1 MFSDNFTLGMR
12 IGVPKQDCRLDR
24 GSAVSLSVSYTDS
37 TVRPVYFGLLMYL
50 LFLLSSPRLPAQQSF
65 DTDSVAPERFIA
77 VHGRKAVVMGYASS
91 GLELWAYPLQLINGY
106 ELGFRSSGETT
117 EIKASTVLR
126 RVTYEPEAITRT
138 YIGPD
143 FVVREKL
150 FVPLNEQ
157 AILFTYTVE
166 CRHSID
172 VVIHFTPVLD
182 LMWPL
187 SVGGQNTHWD
197 PAASAYLLAEATH
210 KYHAWIGSPAVISH
224 DEVLNSA
231 QPGTLG
237 NQLVFAVRAGGGA
250 NRSATVVVARNDDG
264 SSPAARMRDLINGET
279 KLETEAR
286 DHYTNLLA
294 GNLRIETPDNAVNQ
308 QLAWAQIALDQAW
321 VCNEVLGCGVVAGYG
336 PSRGGRRPQYAW
348 FFAGD
353 GLIAIDALVNSGN
366 YDRAQKTLAFIA
378 KYQDA
383 RTGMIWHEL
392 SQSADP
398 ADWATRYPYMFV
410 HVDITFDYLTTVDH
424 YISASGDTKFLDQN
438 WPGLEAAYHYCESL
452 LDATDGLPRIP
463 STKEGGNEQDR
474 IADDLNLS
482 TSWVDASA
490 AFARL
495 ARLSGHTPLAEEA
508 MQLSEKARSSVAH
521 RYWDDQRNFWIDGYD
536 QSGHPVFRRSDSA
549 VHLVSILDRRRS
561 QSILDQVASSDF
573 ETDWG
578 TRGVAA
584 SSPRF
589 DPGSYASGSVSPV
602 STAAVASA
610 FWSEHR
616 PYTAF
621 PIWRALVPWGTLDS
635 MGHMHELLTGDFYH
649 QQTESVP
656 EQTWS
661 SAAFLSSAVHGLLGL
676 ATQAQTNSLEFSP
689 HLPANWDRMSVSN
702 IKVSDGNVAMTIT
715 QRPGE
720 LQLQAENSGS
730 PVKLLFSPQI
740 PTGAHLNGVDVDGK
754 PVHARLDAHEQDTHA
769 TVTFTLPKGK
779 SQCLIRYEGG
789 VSVSVRQPGPLVG
802 ESSKAIKLTAV
813 TYQAANLVLKADVSR
828 DATNSIIE
836 LRTTEKPL
844 QALGAQLTPVS
855 PGLYDLTVDPVA
867 KEMDQAGPTAEFRHI
882 QIVVDFAHRAGK

>member
-1 MFSDNFTLGMR
+1 
-12 IGVPKQDCRLDR
+12 
-24 GSAVSLSVSYTDS
+24 
-37 TVRPVYFGLLMYL
+37 
-50 LFLLSSPRLPAQQSF
+50 
-65 DTDSVAPERFIA
+65 
-77 VHGRKAVVMGYASS
+77 MGYASS
-91 GLELWAYPLQLINGY
+91 GLELWAYPLQLISGY
-106 ELGFRSSGETT
+106 ELGFRAAGETT

-126 RVTYEPEAITRT
+126 RITYEPDAITRT

-157 AILFTYTVE
+157 AIFFTYTVE

-182 LMWPL
+182 LMWPY

-197 PAASAYLLAEATH
+197 PAASAYILAEATH
-210 KYHAWIGSPAVISH
+210 KYHAWIGSPAVVSH
-224 DEVLNSA
+224 DQILNSA

-237 NQLVFAVRAGGGA
+237 NQLAFAVRAGGDT

-264 SSPAARMRDLINGET
+264 SSPSARMRDLIRGET
-279 KLETEAR
+279 TFEADAR
-286 DHYTNLLA
+286 DHYANLLA
-294 GNLRIETPDNAVNQ
+294 GNLRIETPDHAVNQ

-321 VCNEVLGCGVVAGYG
+321 VCNEVLGCGLVAGYG
-336 PSRGGRRPQYAW
+336 PSRVGRRPQYAW

-366 YDRAQKTLAFIA
+366 YDRAREALAFIA

-398 ADWATRYPYMFV
+398 VDWATRYPYMFV
-410 HVDITFDYLTTVDH
+410 HVDITFDYLITVEH
-424 YISASGDTKFLDQN
+424 YLSASGDTKFLQQN
-438 WPGLEAAYHYCESL
+438 WPGLEAAYRYCESL
-452 LDATDGLPRIP
+452 LNATDGLPRIP

-482 TSWVDASA
+482 TNWVDASA

-495 ARLSGHTPLAEEA
+495 ARLSGHASLADEA
-508 MQLSEKARSSVAH
+508 MRLSEKARSSVAR
-521 RYWDDQRNFWIDGYD
+521 RYWDDQQNSWIDGYD
-536 QSGHPVFRRSDSA
+536 ESGRPVFRRSDSG
-549 VHLVSILDRRRS
+549 VHLVRILDQRRS
-561 QSILDQVASSDF
+561 ESILDQVASSDF

-584 SSPRF
+584 SSTRF
-589 DPGSYASGSVSPV
+589 DPNSYASGSVSPV
-602 STAAVASA
+602 GTAGVASA

-635 MGHMHELLTGDFYH
+635 MGHMHELLTGDSFH

-676 ATQAQTNSLEFSP
+676 AREAQTNRLEFSP
-689 HLPANWDRMSVSN
+689 HLPSGWDRVSVSN
-702 IKVSDGNVAMTIT
+702 IKVSDGSVAMTIT

-720 LQLQAENSGS
+720 LQLQTENSGS
-730 PVKLLFSPQI
+730 PVKLFFSPQI
-740 PTGAHLNGVDVDGK
+740 PFGAHLSGAEVDGK
-754 PVHARLDAHEQDTHA
+754 PVNARLDAHEQDTHA
-769 TVTFTLPKGK
+769 SVTFTLPKGK

-789 VSVSVRQPGPLVG
+789 VSVSVKQPGPLVG
-802 ESSKAIKLTAV
+802 ESSKAIKLIAV
-813 TYQAANLVLKADVSR
+813 TYKAANLVLNADVWR
-828 DATNSIIE
+828 DPSISTIE

-844 QALGAQLTPVS
+844 RAHGAQLTPVS
-855 PGLYDLTVDPVA
+855 PGLYDLTVDPA
-867 KEMDQAGPTAEFRHI
+867 STAAEYRHT
-882 QIVVDFAHRAGK
+882 QIIVDFPNRAGN

>member
-1 MFSDNFTLGMR
+1 VER
-12 IGVPKQDCRLDR
+12 
-24 GSAVSLSVSYTDS
+24 SAVSFSGSYTDS
-37 TVRPVYFGLLMYL
+37 KVRPVYCGLLV
-50 LFLLSSPRLPAQQSF
+50 FLLLLLYTPRLLAQPSF
-65 DTDSVAPERFIA
+65 DTNSVAPERFIA

-157 AILFTYTVE
+157 AVLFTYTVE

-187 SVGGQNTHWD
+187 SVGGQNTRWD
-197 PAASAYLLAEATH
+197 PVASAYLLAEATH

-237 NQLVFAVRAGGGA
+237 NQLAFAVRAGGGS

-264 SSPAARMRDLINGET
+264 SSPAASMRALISGET
-279 KLETEAR
+279 KFETEAR

-321 VCNEVLGCGVVAGYG
+321 VCNEVLGCGLVAGYG

-366 YDRAQKTLAFIA
+366 YDRAQEALAFIA
-378 KYQDA
+378 KYQDV

-398 ADWATRYPYMFV
+398 ADWAAKYPYMFV
-410 HVDITFDYLTTVDH
+410 HVDITFDYLTTAEH
-424 YISASGDTKFLDQN
+424 YISASGDTRFLQQN
-438 WPGLEAAYHYCESL
+438 WPGLEAAYRYCESL
-452 LDATDGLPRIP
+452 LNAEDGLPRIP

-474 IADDLNLS
+474 IADDLSLS

-508 MQLSEKARSSVAH
+508 MRLSDRARSSVAR
-521 RYWDDQRNFWIDGYD
+521 RYWDDQRNSWIDGYD

-549 VHLVSILDRRRS
+549 LHLVPILDQRRS
-561 QSILDQVASSDF
+561 TSILDQVASSDF

-584 SSPRF
+584 TSPRF
-589 DPGSYASGSVSPV
+589 DPDSYASGSVSPV
-602 STAAVASA
+602 GTAGVASA
-610 FWSEHR
+610 FWAEHR
-616 PYTAF
+616 PFTAF

-676 ATQAQTNSLEFSP
+676 ARQAQTNSLEFSP
-689 HLPANWDRMSVSN
+689 HLPASWDRLSVSN
-702 IKVSDGNVAMTIT
+702 IKVSDGTVAMTIT

-720 LQLQAENSGS
+720 LQLQTENSGS

-740 PTGAHLNGVDVDGK
+740 PTGAHLSGAEVDGK

-789 VSVSVRQPGPLVG
+789 ISVSVRQPEPLVG
-802 ESSKAIKLTAV
+802 DSSKAIKLTAV
-813 TYQAANLVLKADVSR
+813 TYQAANLVLKADISR
-828 DATNSIIE
+828 DASNSIIE
-836 LRTTEKPL
+836 LRTTEKPS
-844 QALGAQLTPVS
+844 QAHGAQLTPVS

-867 KEMDQAGPTAEFRHI
+867 KETDPAGAAPEFRHI
-882 QIVVDFAHRAGK
+882 QIVVDFARPPGK

>member
-1 MFSDNFTLGMR
+1 MGGIPHLAKTEHPTSF
-12 IGVPKQDCRLDR
+12 
-24 GSAVSLSVSYTDS
+24 AVSLLTC
-37 TVRPVYFGLLMYL
+37 LLL
-50 LFLLSSPRLPAQQSF
+50 LLCSPRLLAQPSF
-65 DTDSVAPERFIA
+65 DTDSVAPERFVA

-237 NQLVFAVRAGGGA
+237 NQLAFAVRAGGGG
-250 NRSATVVVARNDDG
+250 NRSATVVVARNDD
-264 SSPAARMRDLINGET
+264 SSTPAARMKDLIAEET
-279 KLETEAR
+279 KFEADAR
-286 DHYTNLLA
+286 DHYANLRA

-321 VCNEVLGCGVVAGYG
+321 VCNEVLGCGLVAGYG

-366 YDRAQKTLAFIA
+366 YDRAQEALAFIA

-398 ADWATRYPYMFV
+398 ADWATKYPYMFV
-410 HVDITFDYLTTVDH
+410 HVDITFDYLTTAEH
-424 YISASGDTKFLDQN
+424 YLSASGDTKFLQQN
-438 WPGLEAAYHYCESL
+438 WPGLEAAYRYCESL
-452 LDATDGLPRIP
+452 LNADDGLPRIP
-463 STKEGGNEQDR
+463 SAKEGGNEQDR
-474 IADDLNLS
+474 IADDLSLS

-508 MQLSEKARSSVAH
+508 MRLSERARSSVAH
-521 RYWDDQRNFWIDGYD
+521 RYWDDQRNSWIDGYD

-549 VHLVSILDRRRS
+549 VHLISILDQQRS
-561 QSILDQVASSDF
+561 TSILDQVASSDF

-589 DPGSYASGSVSPV
+589 DPDSYASGSVSPV
-602 STAAVASA
+602 STAGVASA
-610 FWSEHR
+610 FWAEHR
-616 PYTAF
+616 PFTAF

-676 ATQAQTNSLEFSP
+676 ARQAQTNSLEFSP
-689 HLPANWDRMSVSN
+689 HLPSSWDRLSVSN
-702 IKVSDGNVAMTIT
+702 IKVSDGTVAMTIT

-720 LQLQAENSGS
+720 LQLQTENSGS

-740 PTGAHLNGVDVDGK
+740 PTGAHLNGADVDGK

-789 VSVSVRQPGPLVG
+789 VSVSVRQPEPLVG

-813 TYQAANLVLKADVSR
+813 TYQAANLVLKADVLQG
-828 DATNSIIE
+828 ATNSTIE

-844 QALGAQLTPVS
+844 QAHGAQLTPVS

-867 KEMDQAGPTAEFRHI
+867 KEMDQAGAAPEFRHI

>member
-1 MFSDNFTLGMR
+1 ML
-12 IGVPKQDCRLDR
+12 IC
-24 GSAVSLSVSYTDS
+24 
-37 TVRPVYFGLLMYL
+37 LLLL
-50 LFLLSSPRLPAQQSF
+50 LFSPLAPAQSSF
-65 DTDSVAPERFIA
+65 DTDSVAPERFVA

-91 GLELWAYPLQLINGY
+91 GLELWAYPLQLISGY

-172 VVIHFTPVLD
+172 VVIHFAPVLD

-197 PAASAYLLAEATH
+197 PAASAYILAEATH
-210 KYHAWIGSPAVISH
+210 KYHAWIGSPAVVAH
-224 DEVLNSA
+224 DPVLNSA

-237 NQLVFAVRAGGGA
+237 NHLAFAVRAGGDA
-250 NRSATVVVARNDDG
+250 NHSATVVVARNDDG
-264 SSPAARMRDLINGET
+264 SSPAVRMRALITGET
-279 KLETEAR
+279 NFEAEAR
-286 DHYTNLLA
+286 DHYATLLA
-294 GNLRIETPDNAVNQ
+294 GNLRMETPDNAINQ

-321 VCNEVLGCGVVAGYG
+321 VCNEVLGCGLVAGYG
-336 PSRGGRRPQYAW
+336 PSRGGRRPQYDW

-366 YDRAQKTLAFIA
+366 YDRAQEALAFIA

-398 ADWATRYPYMFV
+398 ADWATKYPYMFV
-410 HVDITFDYLTTVDH
+410 HVDLTFDYLTTAER
-424 YISASGDTKFLDQN
+424 YISASGDTKFLQQN
-438 WPGLEAAYHYCESL
+438 WPGLEAAYRYCESL
-452 LDATDGLPRIP
+452 LNADDGLPRIP

-495 ARLSGHTPLAEEA
+495 ARLSGHAPLADEA
-508 MQLSEKARSSVAH
+508 MRLSEKARSSVAH
-521 RYWDDQRNFWIDGYD
+521 RYWDDQRNSWIDGYD

-549 VHLVSILDRRRS
+549 VHLVPILDQHRS
-561 QSILDQVASSDF
+561 ESILDQVASSDF

-589 DPGSYASGSVSPV
+589 DPDSYASGSVSPV
-602 STAAVASA
+602 STGAVASA

-649 QQTESVP
+649 QQIESVP

-676 ATQAQTNSLEFSP
+676 AREAQTNSLEFSP
-689 HLPANWDRMSVSN
+689 HLPATWDRMSVSN
-702 IKVSDGNVAMTIT
+702 IKVSGGSVAMTIT

-720 LQLQAENSGS
+720 LQLQTENSGS

-740 PTGAHLNGVDVDGK
+740 PTGAHLRGADVDGK

-769 TVTFTLPKGK
+769 SVTYTVPKGK

-789 VSVSVRQPGPLVG
+789 VSVSVRSPGPLVG

-828 DATNSIIE
+828 DTSNSTIA

-844 QALGAQLTPVS
+844 QAHGAQLTPVS
-855 PGLYDLTVDPVA
+855 PGLYDLTVDPIA
-867 KEMDQAGPTAEFRHI
+867 KEMDQAGAAAEFRHV
-882 QIVVDFAHRAGK
+882 QIVVDFAHRAEN